1 MSGFPLNESEKELKE
16 ISRVDVTGLNL
27 AVGAAPRNL
36 EAAKILDD
44 LGITHWAHHGRKP
57 LLDEV
62 MSSAAGVKFL
72 LNPTAD
78 DGERKPLDWYAR
90 SIRFAKDAQENDGSL
105 LITCSRGIHRAPS
118 IAYALLR
125 VLLGMGE
132 SDAKAHVYGSVRDC
146 DLRYLAEVDA
156 GIEELMKLTNLE
168 GFQSSQKFRA
178 VESAPRGEVV

>member
-1 MSGFPLNESEKELKE
+1 M
-16 ISRVDVTGLNL
+16 NL

-62 MSSAAGVKFL
+62 MNSAAGVKFL

-90 SIRFAKDAQENDGSL
+90 SIRFARGAQGSNGSL
-105 LITCSRGIHRAPS
+105 LITCSRGIHRAPT
-118 IAYALLR
+118 IAYAVLR
-125 VLLGMGE
+125 VLLGMEE
-132 SDAKAHVYGSVRDC
+132 SDAKVHVYGSIHDS
-146 DLRYLAEVDA
+146 DLRYIAEVDA
-156 GIEELMKLTNLE
+156 GIEELLKLTNLE
-168 GFQSSQKFRA
+168 GFQSSRKFRA
-178 VESAPRGEVV
+178 VESSRKESGGLDECS